1 MLKQNLIINCFSKF
15 LLTLLILNI
24 AFTQPAISKELLS
37 AKEFSIQ
44 YLKLVKKHDPKLKIK
59 RLDDLGFKITTQKNR
74 EVKAFLDNAY
84 REYKNSPNQMNEILQ
99 RHVDTVVTSLNP
111 IKITTKREQIVPLIR
126 SIDYINQIEK
136 LTKDAK
142 EKSAL
147 IYENFV
153 PGLVILYAIDNPKTI
168 RGMVSSDLKDLKIQR
183 KEVSKIALTNLN
195 KLMNNK
201 IKRYGKDGLYAIEL
215 DGTYESSLLLS
226 DGIWNNKNFPV
237 KGEFVVFIPSRDQII
252 ITGSNDK
259 KLLGEAMRFAKQA
272 YQKAARPL
280 FIKALV
286 RRNGKWQVF
295 SN

>member
-1 MLKQNLIINCFSKF
+1 MLKQNLIINYFSKF
-15 LLTLLILNI
+15 LLTLLLLNI
-24 AFTQPAISKELLS
+24 ASTQPAISKELLS

-44 YLKLVKKHDPKLKIK
+44 YLKLVKKHNPKLKIK

-111 IKITTKREQIVPLIR
+111 IKLTTKREQIVPLIR

-147 IYENFV
+147 IYESFV
-153 PGLVILYAIDNPKTI
+153 PGLVILYAIDSPKTI
-168 RGMVSSDLKDLKIQR
+168 RGMVSSDLKDLKIQK

-226 DGIWNNKNFPV
+226 DEIWNNKNFPV
-237 KGEFVVFIPSRDQII
+237 KGEFIVFIPSRDQII

-280 FIKALV
+280 FSKALV
-286 RRNGKWQVF
+286 RRNGKWQLF